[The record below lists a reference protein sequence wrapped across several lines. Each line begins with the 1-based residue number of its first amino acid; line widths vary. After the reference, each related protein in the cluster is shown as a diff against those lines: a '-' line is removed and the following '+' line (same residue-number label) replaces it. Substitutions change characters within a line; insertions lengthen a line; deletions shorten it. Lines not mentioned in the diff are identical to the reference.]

1 MPLTYDLGDE
11 LKTLVLHVSD
21 FVVARSRDVL
31 AAFKRAWTGS
41 RQVKQR
47 PTSAKSKYIF
57 MVIKVLV
64 ASLDL
69 LAQKKSCGLTLLLNR
84 TKIVFHQPSVAID
97 SYRGIIPPC
106 VVARLMKP
114 SKNSKSKYVIYFFPF
129 RRSYQSALGTLDK
142 TIFKTVILHVFRR
155 HSA

>member
-69 LAQKKSCGLTLLLNR
+69 LAQEKRCGLTQRLDR
-84 TKIVFHQPSVAID
+84 TKIVFQQPSVAID
-97 SYRGIIPPC
+97 S
-106 VVARLMKP
+106 
-114 SKNSKSKYVIYFFPF
+114 
-129 RRSYQSALGTLDK
+129 
-142 TIFKTVILHVFRR
+142 
-155 HSA
+155 